1 MPDTPR
7 RMPVSVAR
15 GPARIP
21 AWAEHLVRLLD
32 DGFRIP
38 GTRYRIGL
46 DGIIGLLLP
55 AAGDAL
61 SAVSSLALF
70 LLAYQKRVPHSVL
83 VRMLVNV
90 ALDALIGAIPVLGD
104 LFDFAWKAN
113 RKNLELIE
121 RSARDQAQAGRP
133 ARLVDR
139 LFVALVVVILLGLL
153 ILPFVLSI
161 WLLARL
167 VGGKAS

>member
-7 RMPVSVAR
+7 H
-15 GPARIP
+15 IP
-21 AWAEHLVRLLD
+21 PWAERWVRLLD

-38 GTRYRIGL
+38 GTRFRIGL
-46 DGIIGLLLP
+46 DGIIGLFLP

-70 LLAYQKRVPHSVL
+70 LLAYQKRVPHGVL

-121 RSARDQAQAGRP
+121 RAGREEP
-133 ARLVDR
+133 LTQQRSRLSDR
-139 LFVALVVVILLGLL
+139 LFVALILLVLLGLVL
-153 ILPFVLSI
+153 LPFALSF
-161 WLLARL
+161 WLLAKL
-167 VGGKAS
+167 FEGKAS